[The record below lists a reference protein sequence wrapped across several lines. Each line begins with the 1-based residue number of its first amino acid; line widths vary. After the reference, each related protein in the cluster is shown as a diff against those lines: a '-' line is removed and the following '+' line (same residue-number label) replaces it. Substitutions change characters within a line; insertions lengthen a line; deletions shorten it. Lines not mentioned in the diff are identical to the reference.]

1 MTKKE
6 KIIDGLCAIFLFSGL
21 YISYS
26 FAAWLDLNYAW
37 L

>member
-1 MTKKE
+1 VTKKE
-6 KIIDGLCAIFLFSGL
+6 KIIDAICAIFIFIGL

-26 FAAWLDLNYAW
+26 FAAWLDIHHTW